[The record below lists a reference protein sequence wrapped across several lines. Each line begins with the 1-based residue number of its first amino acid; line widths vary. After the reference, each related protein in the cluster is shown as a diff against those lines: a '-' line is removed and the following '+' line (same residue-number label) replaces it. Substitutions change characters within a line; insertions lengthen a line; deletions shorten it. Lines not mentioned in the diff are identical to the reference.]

1 VKLISNRK
9 GEASLALETRGIEP
23 IPADERTH
31 GWWDLTIIFIGI
43 FSHLVVFAVGAD
55 YVQHLGL
62 WRTILCVA
70 LGCAL
75 VMPFFVTGG
84 WISAR
89 YGIPGSVAMRIAFG
103 TKGSWIP
110 SIINAFVAMG
120 WFALQTSISALAFDK
135 IILYF
140 GGGSHFLLWVI
151 VWGIVYCINALFGY
165 GFITSFARYA
175 VPALYLMFTYV
186 TYQIASTEGLAK
198 ILAFVPT
205 SQGLSFLFLM
215 DAIFGGF
222 GGTSSTLVADYC
234 RYAKNRRV
242 TLSAG
247 LTAIVVSTFIVSLG
261 AMATLVTGNSD
272 ITASLLALGMG
283 LTAMVVVIFATWT
296 TNPCNTYSASLSLS
310 NVTGWNRVT
319 SVLAMGTVGVA
330 LAVWGILEHMT
341 DFLSVV
347 GLSLAPANAI
357 LLVEYFFF
365 SRQKVRTDA
374 LFEKS
379 GCYHFWGGTNPAAVI
394 AWGIG
399 SITVF
404 LLNFTLHVDWLTL
417 PALFSCILAG
427 VLYGTLRW
435 ISIVVRPEWR
445 P

>member
-1 VKLISNRK
+1 M
-9 GEASLALETRGIEP
+9 ETHGIEP
-23 IPADERTH
+23 IPAEERTH
-31 GWWDLTIIFIGI
+31 GWWNLTVIFVGI

-62 WRTILCVA
+62 WRTVICVA
-70 LGCAL
+70 LGCAF

-84 WISAR
+84 WISAM

-110 SIINAFVAMG
+110 SVINAFVAMG

-135 IILYF
+135 IIIHF
-140 GGGSHFLLWVI
+140 GGDSHFLLWVV
-151 VWGIVYCINALFGY
+151 VWGAVYCANALIGY
-165 GFITSFARYA
+165 GFITFFARYA
-175 VPALYLMFTYV
+175 VPALYLMFAYV
-186 TYQIASTEGLAK
+186 TYQIVSTEGLGE
-198 ILAFVPT
+198 ILAYIPA
-205 SQGLSFLFLM
+205 SQGLSFLFLI
-215 DAIFGGF
+215 DAVFGGW

-247 LTAIVVSTFIVSLG
+247 LTAIVVSAFIVSLG
-261 AMATLVTGNSD
+261 AMATIITGNKD
-272 ITASLLALGMG
+272 ITASLLLLGMG

-310 NVTGWNRVT
+310 NITGWNRVT
-319 SVLAMGTVGVA
+319 SVLTMGSVGIG

-341 DFLSVV
+341 DFLSIV
-347 GLSLAPANAI
+347 GLSLAPANSV
-357 LLVEYFFF
+357 LLVEFFFF
-365 SRQKVRTDA
+365 SKQRVRTED
-374 LFEKS
+374 LFERG

-399 SITVF
+399 STTVI
-404 LLNFTLHVDWLTL
+404 LLNFVFRVDWLSL
-417 PALFSCILAG
+417 PALFACILTG
-427 VLYGTLRW
+427 VLYAILRW
-435 ISIVVRPEWR
+435 ITIRAHPDWH